1 MHVILLPTLLP
12 FLLLF
17 PAVTLSPAATMATST
32 SPATAAAIFAL
43 RNDTEASSVCAGLVP
58 QLEAATAL
66 RAAQW
71 DEAIFR
77 GRPVDPESRAAMGA
91 DAHILGACAWKRGRL
106 ANAVA
111 HLRRAAELLA
121 DAEDGEPSDQ
131 ATLMSRLIERARRV
145 RQQRRSLEAAMARG
159 EPLPAGLVGEGGK
172 GGDGGGDGGDGRER
186 GGVFAEGFAGGFVPR
201 RRRPSFEDFYRQH
214 VVARRPAVITG
225 VPVLYRARRRRRG
238 GEGGGEGGGGGRR
251 AAAAAAAVAAT
262 EESNAWDIET
272 LARRC
277 GDVGVNLRRHDPV
290 GAKGRWAHLDRV
302 GDDSGRGPMTV
313 QGFLDTFM
321 NPRRRQQSRGRRDG
335 GAKGEEGDEE
345 GDGGGDE
352 GGDERAVEERTTG
365 HEVEDDEAKKTTTI
379 AAAAAAPRTLGVKGR
394 TFIFDDPAVVN
405 DCSAFFHEL
414 HIPPYFAQQCNVG
427 PGRALYSPGL
437 FLMPKGAYSG
447 LHVDSGGTH
456 FWQALL
462 QGRKR
467 WTFYP
472 LPSPAAAELLL
483 YLDPMTGASAVD
495 PQHPDFEA
503 FPLFA
508 HAHRMRVEVEVGP
521 GDIVFVPA
529 NLPHQVVSL
538 TDTLAVSHNY
548 VDLSNALDFVAE
560 GRTQYLVHEGMDRL
574 EALVLGGAHPEWD
587 PEAVPWSTFR
597 SDGSCGAVKGGG

>member
-1 MHVILLPTLLP
+1 M
-12 FLLLF
+12 
-17 PAVTLSPAATMATST
+17 
-32 SPATAAAIFAL
+32 
-43 RNDTEASSVCAGLVP
+43 
-58 QLEAATAL
+58 
-66 RAAQW
+66 
-71 DEAIFR
+71 
-77 GRPVDPESRAAMGA
+77 DPESRAAMGA
-91 DAHILGACAWKRGRL
+91 DAHVLGACAWKRGRL

-159 EPLPAGLVGEGGK
+159 EPLPAGLVGEGGTK
-172 GGDGGGDGGDGRER
+172 GGDGGGDRRKQGE
-186 GGVFAEGFAGGFVPR
+186 VFAEGFAGGFVPR

-225 VPVLYRARRRRRG
+225 VPVLYRARRWRRRG
-238 GEGGGEGGGGGRR
+238 GGGEGGRR
-251 AAAAAAAVAAT
+251 AAAAAAVD
-262 EESNAWDIET
+262 ESSAWNIKT

-302 GDDSGRGPMTV
+302 VDDSGRGQVTV

-321 NPRRRQQSRGRRDG
+321 NPQRRQSRERRRDG
-335 GAKGEEGDEE
+335 GTRGEGGDEE
-345 GDGGGDE
+345 GDE
-352 GGDERAVEERTTG
+352 GGDSGGDKRAVEERRVG
-365 HEVEDDEAKKTTTI
+365 HEVEDDEAKKTTTT
-379 AAAAAAPRTLGVKGR
+379 AAAAAVAAPRTLGVKGR

-405 DCSAFFHEL
+405 DCSAFFHDL